1 MMLRVVLASLL
12 LVSACKKKPTEA
24 ASTPGATVPSDVQ
37 AAPPAERPDHIDE
50 LVANFEKVFFD
61 TDSSEIDI
69 ASRKVLER
77 NAAIL
82 QEHMDVRVQ
91 VQGHA
96 DERGTVDYNLQLGNE
111 RADAVKDYLVN
122 QGVGSD
128 RVTVISFGEE
138 IPASSG
144 HHESSWSQN
153 RRAEFVVQWGS

>member
-1 MMLRVVLASLL
+1 MFLRVVLASLL
-12 LVSACKKKPTEA
+12 LVSACKKKTPDA
-24 ASTPGATVPSDVQ
+24 ASTQGAVTP
-37 AAPPAERPDHIDE
+37 AASATAAPAERPDHINE

-69 ASRKVLER
+69 ASRKVLDR

-128 RVTVISFGEE
+128 RITVISFGEE
-138 IPASSG
+138 MPASTG
-144 HHESSWSQN
+144 HHESSWAQN
-153 RRAEFVVQWGS
+153 RRAEFVVQWGT

>member
-1 MMLRVVLASLL
+1 MPSGVQTT
-12 LVSACKKKPTEA
+12 PT
-24 ASTPGATVPSDVQ
+24 
-37 AAPPAERPDHIDE
+37 AERPDHINE
-50 LVANFEKVFFD
+50 LVANFEKVFFN
-61 TDSSEIDI
+61 TDSSELDI
-69 ASRKVLER
+69 ASRKVLDR

-82 QEHMDVRVQ
+82 QEHMDVKVQ

-128 RVTVISFGEE
+128 RITVISFGEE
-138 IPASSG
+138 MPASTG

>member
-1 MMLRVVLASLL
+1 MFLRVVLASLL
-12 LVSACKKKPTEA
+12 LVSACKKKPTDA
-24 ASTPGATVPSDVQ
+24 ASTQGAVTPATTPV
-37 AAPPAERPDHIDE
+37 AAPAERPDHINE

-69 ASRKVLER
+69 ASRKVLDR

-82 QEHMDVRVQ
+82 QEHMDVKVQ

-128 RVTVISFGEE
+128 RITVISFGEE
-138 IPASSG
+138 MPASTG
-144 HHESSWSQN
+144 HFESSWAQN